1 MKRAKNR
8 QLQHC
13 VGARGTTVPLA
24 GSCVAVRPSSRR
36 VQPPAGA
43 AGAAANTCGCSSC
56 PGHVQQGRPRAP
68 APCGHDAPTHPALRN
83 RRQLVPKQPCRH
95 ASLQQDAVVIVG
107 SRGHSSLVLAWIS
120 SGTPQILTG
129 TGRAVGVPWWP
140 PCSGLLP
147 PCCQRAAMHK
157 PHKPCRAKPPP
168 GMGPA
173 GRRPPGHVSQ
183 LTHPLTEP
191 GVAREEL
198 CWPRGAASLSPQ
210 LLRPIHQ
217 SNTKPRMLP
226 ARLGN
231 VPRARLTS
239 SPNITTM

>member
-95 ASLQQDAVVIVG
+95 ANLQQAAVVIVG
-107 SRGHSSLVLAWIS
+107 SKGHSSLVLAQTS

-157 PHKPCRAKPPP
+157 PHSLFLQGETSSRHGASRKEAPRSRFTTHTSSDRT
-168 GMGPA
+168 
-173 GRRPPGHVSQ
+173 RRGQ
-183 LTHPLTEP
+183 
-191 GVAREEL
+191 
-198 CWPRGAASLSPQ
+198 RGA
-210 LLRPIHQ
+210 LLA
-217 SNTKPRMLP
+217 PRSCIPVLP
-226 ARLGN
+226 APLSH
-231 VPRARLTS
+231 PS
-239 SPNITTM
+239 K